1 MLPRGY
7 IMNGNEIGNVVKERR
22 KSLGLTQAYL
32 AALSNT
38 GVRFIIELEQG
49 KPTVQLDKVL
59 DVLHVLNLKV
69 EVTINE

>member
-1 MLPRGY
+1 
-7 IMNGNEIGNVVKERR
+7 MNGNEIGNVVKERR